1 MFWLGG
7 FLSVLFSYLIV
18 QKIQFNYRLRQPQA
32 YTEKLFYRKF
42 RRRIN
47 WDKPRDFNEKIHWLK
62 FYSNTSRWPEL
73 ADKYRVRAYVQSK
86 GLGSALNK
94 LYAVYATPQ
103 EIDLQALPRS
113 FALKANNGSGD
124 ILLVPDKTKITRG
137 KILRHF
143 GRRKYFGVD
152 TAEPHYLKIPPKII
166 VEKLL
171 REDSGHSASLIDY
184 KFFCFHGEP
193 KYIYVC
199 WDRDERKVD
208 HLRETYDSRWR
219 LVKNA
224 YPRAGRYQSRGLPRP
239 KSFAQMQK
247 MCRRLAKGFPFVRV
261 DWYEVEGRPVFGE
274 MTFTPAAGFI
284 DYYTPAFL
292 QTLGRQIK
300 I

>member
-7 FLSVLFSYLIV
+7 IFGAILLYLAI
-18 QKIQFNYRLRQPQA
+18 QKIQFNYRLRQPRA
-32 YTEKLFYRKF
+32 YTAELFYRRF
-42 RRRIN
+42 HRRID

-62 FYSNTSRWPEL
+62 FYSDTSRWPEL
-73 ADKYRVRAYVQSK
+73 ADKYRVRQYVRSK
-86 GLGSALNK
+86 GLGRALNK
-94 LYAVYATPQ
+94 LYAVYTAPQ
-103 EIDLQALPRS
+103 EIDLSALPRS
-113 FALKANNGSGD
+113 FVLKANNGSGD
-124 ILLVPDKTKITRG
+124 ILLVPDKAKLTRG

-143 GRRKYFGVD
+143 GQRRHFGVD

-166 VEKLL
+166 AEKLL
-171 REDSGHSASLIDY
+171 REDSGCSASLIDY

-208 HLRETYDSRWR
+208 HRRETYDSRWR

-224 YPRAGRYQSRGLPRP
+224 YPSTGRYHSRGLPRP
-239 KSFAQMQK
+239 KSFAQMKK
-247 MCRRLAKGFPFVRV
+247 MCRTLAKGFPFVRV
-261 DWYEVEGRPVFGE
+261 DWYEVDGRPIFGE

-284 DYYTPAFL
+284 DYYTPDFL
-292 QTLGRQIK
+292 RTLGRQIK